1 MSIQSSNFGSLNKNT
16 LDLQFREYGNIDDVL
31 KYQKSRIIQSSDIE
45 QQQGSGSNNALIL
58 SCPISHECDS
68 LNNRIIIPNAQTI
81 LQETI
86 QTDTANL
93 LGSLEAG
100 NIPQKSGLQKNQS
113 EFLEQK
119 LNSMKQK
126 HKQLQ
131 QQLSEVSKIDSVS
144 NKKKNVVH
152 SQSTQGFF
160 KGGVSTSNLDMFN
173 FGSLKNQI
181 KQMDVISNILSSIQ
195 LKPNN
200 NQQKDIEVIIEK
212 NDLYRILKI
221 LIDQLVSY
229 IEKLNQ
235 VVSERDII
243 DIQRQNAEKLN
254 NELKE
259 TIRILEE
266 ELKIYKNQSTETK
279 IELEKQK
286 ALYDILEKKYLDLLK
301 RKQEV
306 KIINKETVKEI
317 VIEKPIE
324 ILKEINNVRIVKQKK
339 EVRKIIRPQAEVKH
353 TIEKKLHILEREK
366 IVPQIQVIE
375 KVKEIPKIEFVD
387 KEKVIEKPFFVE
399 KLVDRFVEVP
409 RFIPKEVLVDRP
421 VYVDRPVNQF
431 INNNRIQQKIK
442 QKRLKKQLKCLKQQK
457 KKNQSRDQY
466 LLKNQLTDLQKRKLL
481 LIDQSIFKNLQY
493 IQKKLQKFLRLQK
506 SKKQLIDLFTSI
518 NHVQKE
524 LLKNLYSQINMSQ
537 QILSQ
542 LIHILLQLFQHNLTH
557 LLLIIRDLYLSKLVD
572 KITFCHLLILYSK
585 HFLKIQLH
593 LHTLNSMFEKYLFVI
608 VKQYSLIKISLF
620 LKFQISLY
628 LIISQSFTFQKI
640 NLFCKIKNYQK
651 CIFVFQQTILQ
662 PLINL
667 LLSDKFIQQKQ
678 FMILFIVSKQKID
691 ILIFYNQYVNF
702 LF

>member
-421 VYVDRPVNQF
+421 VYVDRPVEKIVKVPQIVEKEKLVERPVF
-431 INNNRIQQKIK
+431 IEKPVDRFIEKE
-442 QKRLKKQLKCLKQQK
+442 
-457 KKNQSRDQY
+457 
-466 LLKNQLTDLQKRKLL
+466 TF
-481 LIDQSIFKNLQY
+481 IDRPVY
-493 IQKKLQKFLRLQK
+493 IQEPP
-506 SKKQLIDLFTSI
+506 
-518 NHVQKE
+518 V
-524 LLKNLYSQINMSQ
+524 
-537 QILSQ
+537 
-542 LIHILLQLFQHNLTH
+542 HIEKVIEVPK
-557 LLLIIRDLYLSKLVD
+557 II
-572 KITFCHLLILYSK
+572 
-585 HFLKIQLH
+585 
-593 LHTLNSMFEKYLFVI
+593 E
-608 VKQYSLIKISLF
+608 
-620 LKFQISLY
+620 
-628 LIISQSFTFQKI
+628 
-640 NLFCKIKNYQK
+640 
-651 CIFVFQQTILQ
+651 
-662 PLINL
+662 
-667 LLSDKFIQQKQ
+667 
-678 FMILFIVSKQKID
+678 KQKIID
-691 ILIFYNQYVNF
+691 RPIYINQPRIERVIEKPVFINKYEPINSQLVNSYSTPTISTQFNSPAANYQRFIPEQISRQNNFLSPFNSIQQTFSQDLTSPSYIKQYV
-702 LF
+702 